1 MTGSNRHPTGRDTS
15 SRLRFITALFVICLV
30 TLAGSVIGAR
40 DATAAAIASEADTR
54 AQIDAS
60 LNGEERLPLPIERVR
75 EILKIHYL
83 DGNGALHWVG
93 SDRLQQLIDRLANA
107 EVDGLKPKD
116 YPSDYLIELRDSA
129 QLQHAE
135 HAAYTELM
143 FSAFFLVY
151 AADMKVGRFVPNKI
165 DSELFLDRRTVDGPG
180 MLALLEGYRDLNG
193 FFDAWEPQRREYRA
207 LKALLAHYRQL
218 EAGGGWP
225 VISAGETLKPGMTD
239 PRVAEVKA
247 RLKASGDFSP
257 SSSAPEEFDDA
268 LVDAVKRFQRRHGLD
283 ADGVIGKQSLL
294 ALNIKVNDRVRQI
307 IVNMERWRWMP
318 ENLGSDYVKV
328 NIAGFQLTRVQ
339 SEQVVRRMNVVVG
352 KVYHRTPVFSDKIR
366 YLEFNPTW
374 TVPNSIATK
383 EMLPALKKDPNRYA
397 AKGFDI
403 YRGGEKVSWAG
414 IDWSQYS
421 TKKFPFVFQQQPGE
435 TNALGRVKFMFPNK
449 HNVYLHDTAARSLF
463 AKSFRALSHGC
474 VRLGEPIAFADEVLA
489 SMPGWSRDRI
499 DDVLASQETT
509 RVSLKSA
516 LPVHLVY
523 ETAWLGEDGTI
534 HFRPDIYSRDKRLHN
549 AIFAKHTP

>member
-1 MTGSNRHPTGRDTS
+1 MTGSKHRFAGRHAIALILTC
-15 SRLRFITALFVICLV
+15 FVAFTALGLGV
-30 TLAGSVIGAR
+30 SESR
-40 DATAAAIASEADTR
+40 AAAIASEADIR
-54 AQIDAS
+54 AEIEAS
-60 LNGEERLPLPIERVR
+60 LRGEERLPLPVERVR
-75 EILKIHYL
+75 AILTIHYL
-83 DGNGALHWVG
+83 DGKGALNWVG
-93 SDRLQQLIDRLANA
+93 TPKLQQLIDRLANA
-107 EVDGLKPKD
+107 HVDGLKPKD
-116 YPSDYLIELRDSA
+116 YPSEYLVELRDSA
-129 QLQHAE
+129 QLEHAE
-135 HAAYTELM
+135 HAAFTELM

-151 AADMKVGRFVPNKI
+151 GADLKVGRFVPNKI

-180 MLALLEGYRDLNG
+180 MLTLLGTHNDLSG

-218 EAGGGWP
+218 EAAGGWP
-225 VISAGETLKPGMTD
+225 AISAGDTLKPGMQD
-239 PRVAEVKA
+239 ARVAEVKA
-247 RLKASGDFSP
+247 RLRASGDFTP
-257 SSSAPEEFDDA
+257 AGGATDEFDDA
-268 LVDAVKRFQRRHGLD
+268 LVDAVKRFQMRHGLD

-294 ALNIKVNDRVRQI
+294 ALNIKVADRVRQI

-318 ENLGSDYVKV
+318 EDLGPDYVKV

-339 SEQVVRRMNVVVG
+339 SEKVVRRMNVVVG

-383 EMLPALKKDPNRYA
+383 EMLPELKKDPNRYA

-403 YRGGEKVSWAG
+403 YRGGEKTSWAG

-421 TKKFPFVFQQQPGE
+421 RQKFPFVFQQQPGE

-474 VRLGEPIAFADEVLA
+474 VRLGEPIAFANEVLA
-489 SMPGWSRDRI
+489 ATPGWPSSKI

-509 RVSLKSA
+509 KVRLKSP

>member
-1 MTGSNRHPTGRDTS
+1 MTGSQRHSAQQDRSSDGR
-15 SRLRFITALFVICLV
+15 LLPAMMLVCLAALFGLV
-30 TLAGSVIGAR
+30 MAPSETR
-40 DATAAAIASEADTR
+40 AAAIASEADTR
-54 AQIDAS
+54 AQIEAS
-60 LNGEERLPLPIERVR
+60 LRGEERLSLPVERVR
-75 EILKIHYL
+75 EILIAHYL

-93 SDRLQQLIDRLANA
+93 TGRLQQLIDRLAKA
-107 EVDGLKPKD
+107 ETDGLKPKD

-135 HAAYTELM
+135 HAAFTELM

-151 AADMKVGRFVPNKI
+151 GADMKVGRFVPNKI
-165 DSELFLDRRTVDGPG
+165 DSELFLDRRTVDGAG
-180 MLALLEGYRDLNG
+180 MLALLEGYPDLNG

-218 EAGGGWP
+218 EAAGGWSG
-225 VISAGETLKPGMTD
+225 ISAGETLKPGMQD
-239 PRVAEVKA
+239 ARVAQVKA
-247 RLKASGDFSP
+247 RLQASGDFTP
-257 SSSAPEEFDDA
+257 GGGDREEFDDA
-268 LVDAVKRFQRRHGLD
+268 LVDAVKRFQTRHGLD

-294 ALNIKVNDRVRQI
+294 ALNIKVEDRVRQI

-318 ENLGSDYVKV
+318 ENLGPDYVKV

-339 SEQVVRRMNVVVG
+339 AEKVVRRMNVVVG

-383 EMLPALKKDPNRYA
+383 EMLPELKKDPNRYS

-403 YRGGEKVSWAG
+403 YRGGEKISWAG

-421 TKKFPFVFQQQPGE
+421 TRKFPFVFQQQPGD

-489 SMPGWSRDRI
+489 SVPGWSRDKI
-499 DDVLASQETT
+499 DDVLVSQETT
-509 RVSLKSA
+509 KVRLKSP

>member
-1 MTGSNRHPTGRDTS
+1 MSVTRQS
-15 SRLRFITALFVICLV
+15 SQNSGLSIPAAVTAIMAVFLWASTFAIVQ
-30 TLAGSVIGAR
+30 SR
-40 DATAAAIASEADTR
+40 AAAIAPEADIR
-54 AQIDAS
+54 AQMEAS
-60 LNGEERLPLPIERVR
+60 LLGEDRLSLPVERVR

-93 SDRLQQLIDRLANA
+93 SGRLQQLIDRLAGA

-116 YPSDYLIELRDSA
+116 YPSDYLVELRDSA

-135 HAAYTELM
+135 HAAFTELM

-151 AADMKVGRFVPNKI
+151 AADMKVGRFVPSKI
-165 DSELFLDRRTVDGPG
+165 DSELFLDRRTVDGAG
-180 MLALLEGYRDLNG
+180 MLALLEGYPDLNA

-218 EAGGGWP
+218 EAAGGWP
-225 VISAGETLKPGMTD
+225 TISPGETLKPGMRD

-247 RLKASGDFSP
+247 RLEASGDFTP
-257 SSSAPEEFDDA
+257 AGADTEEFDDA
-268 LVDAVKRFQRRHGLD
+268 LVDAVKRFQTRHGLD

-294 ALNIKVNDRVRQI
+294 ALNIKVEDRVRQI

-318 ENLGSDYVKV
+318 EDLGADYVKV

-339 SEQVVRRMNVVVG
+339 REKVVRRMNVVVG

-383 EMLPALKKDPNRYA
+383 EMLPELKKDPNRYA
-397 AKGFDI
+397 AKGFDV

-421 TKKFPFVFQQQPGE
+421 TRKFPFVFQQQPGD

-463 AKSFRALSHGC
+463 SKSFRALSHGC

-489 SMPGWSRDRI
+489 TVPGWSRDRI
-499 DDVLASQETT
+499 DDVLASEETT
-509 RVSLKSA
+509 QVRLTSP